1 MMRQLVAALAYLHAR
16 HVCHRDIK
24 PENILLTKAAPV
36 CVRLADFGVATIA
49 HPENLSALR
58 DDPAH
63 LACSPVPHPPIVPPT
78 HPISYLSYPPFRARA
93 PNLLN
98 SLCCPRRV
106 CSRGGGAPRA
116 GAPAAFVPRTKPPG
130 RSASFATPPRGHAVT
145 RSRGHAVTR
154 SRGHAVTRSRPPH
167 RGRVRAPQGY
177 GAPEVVRVE
186 AYGTPCDVWSLGV
199 TLAYLLT
206 GKHPILRPGQPLD
219 EVTLP
224 HPRPPYCCRYPC
236 PYCTLPPSL
245 LLRLP
250 VSLLYT
256 HSLPTVAPTRV
267 PTVRSLHPSPPPSL
281 RSSGSRDSPARGGRR
296 RPRPRAVRGPPG
308 GCAPTRAGGHGG
320 RWARGRGR

>member
-1 MMRQLVAALAYLHAR
+1 VAALAYLHAR

-106 CSRGGGAPRA
+106 CSRGGGAPAPEPPQPLFRGQSRP
-116 GAPAAFVPRTKPPG
+116 GAAPPLPRPPV
-130 RSASFATPPRGHAVT
+130 VT

-154 SRGHAVTRSRPPH
+154 SRGHAVTRSRGDAPLTAVVCAP
-167 RGRVRAPQGY
+167 RRATGR
-177 GAPEVVRVE
+177 
-186 AYGTPCDVWSLGV
+186 
-199 TLAYLLT
+199 
-206 GKHPILRPGQPLD
+206 
-219 EVTLP
+219 
-224 HPRPPYCCRYPC
+224 PRWCGWRH
-236 PYCTLPPSL
+236 T
-245 LLRLP
+245 
-250 VSLLYT
+250 
-256 HSLPTVAPTRV
+256 
-267 PTVRSLHPSPPPSL
+267 
-281 RSSGSRDSPARGGRR
+281 GRR
-296 RPRPRAVRGPPG
+296 AT
-308 GCAPTRAGGHGG
+308 CG
-320 RWARGRGR
+320 RLA